1 MFSEMCAGIPAMSD
15 KLAEALAR
23 LDDLEMRIAHQD
35 QMMGEL
41 NEVITAQWAKIS
53 VLERQLAHLREEV
66 QNSAPQREG
75 PEPPPPHY

>member
-1 MFSEMCAGIPAMSD
+1 MSD

-23 LDDLEMRIAHQD
+23 LDDLEVRIAHQD
-35 QMMGEL
+35 QMTAEL
-41 NEVITAQWAKIS
+41 NEVITAQWAKIT

-66 QNSAPQREG
+66 QNAGPQREG

>member
-1 MFSEMCAGIPAMSD
+1 MSD

-23 LDDLEMRIAHQD
+23 LDDLEVRIAHQD
-35 QMMGEL
+35 RMTAEL
-41 NEVITAQWAKIS
+41 NEVITAQWRKIT

-66 QNSAPQREG
+66 QNAGPQREG

>member
-1 MFSEMCAGIPAMSD
+1 MSD

-23 LDDLEMRIAHQD
+23 LDDLEVRIAHQD
-35 QMMGEL
+35 HVTAEL
-41 NEVITAQWAKIS
+41 NEVITAQWRKIG

-66 QNSAPQREG
+66 QNAGPQREG